1 VGERASGYAR
11 RDGQL
16 ENARTMD
23 MRVLFA
29 AGGLYS
35 TVDDLLRWNTA
46 LHGGALLDGAH
57 HRQMVR
63 AHANTSTPGEQ
74 HGYGVFLV
82 PRAAPGRPQ
91 GAPMVL
97 SHDGRTDGFVAS
109 VQFDP
114 ASAASVIVLCNE
126 NDLAIASIVDEL
138 WGIVSPPA

>member
-1 VGERASGYAR
+1 
-11 RDGQL
+11 
-16 ENARTMD
+16 MD

-82 PRAAPGRPQ
+82 PRRAPGRPQ
-91 GAPMVL
+91 RAGAPRQGALAADDEHRERAPVVL

-126 NDLAIASIVDEL
+126 NDVAIASIVDEL
-138 WGIVSPPA
+138 WGIVAPAA